1 MKIQIA
7 LVSKET
13 LPVFYMINEFLPDVV
28 YLVGTAQTAE
38 EMDNIEKAA
47 QKINVRCEKRV
58 TKPDDMKDSYNVCE
72 GIVTENGADNE
83 YCFNLTCG
91 TKLMAFSALVCA
103 QAHKAKVVYSDTA
116 FYTDFDS
123 MERKPITRMLDI
135 DTIIALQGQKVK
147 EKVVYQ
153 YDAARTECAQ
163 EIQDFISCH
172 LETYR
177 TLAKCYQRSGGD
189 LDSFSRGDVSFRSK
203 NGSVIVEKRG
213 VVLFSSDY
221 SDAYKM
227 LFSGRWWED
236 LVADAVHEWAGEG
249 SEVWTSVHFE
259 PKNNAQTSRDKNEI
273 DVLVNIGNILL
284 FVECK
289 SGAFSQESIYKLGS
303 VCKTYGSYKSKGV
316 IVSFRDSEI
325 TPDLLE
331 KAKEERVELIAPV
344 SKKTGKINLANKL
357 NHTRKVLKS

>member
-72 GIVTENGADNE
+72 GIVTENGTDNE

-116 FYTDFDS
+116 FYTDFDT

-153 YDAARTECAQ
+153 YDPARTECAKAVK
-163 EIQDFISCH
+163 DFVSYH
-172 LETYR
+172 VSAYAK
-177 TLAKCYQRSGGD
+177 LAKYYQ
-189 LDSFSRGDVSFRSK
+189 K
-203 NGSVIVEKRG
+203 NGSIPKSFSTGAISYSCQKGRVVIKENDIVI
-213 VVLFSSDY
+213 FSSDNY
-221 SDAYKM
+221 DAFKM

-249 SEVWTSVHFE
+249 SEVWTSVRFGQYRQHSAVFGMQVWCFQPRQYIQVGE
-259 PKNNAQTSRDKNEI
+259 RVQDLR
-273 DVLVNIGNILL
+273 
-284 FVECK
+284 
-289 SGAFSQESIYKLGS
+289 KLQVQG
-303 VCKTYGSYKSKGV
+303 
-316 IVSFRDSEI
+316 RDSLV
-325 TPDLLE
+325 PSRCDNPGFAG
-331 KAKEERVELIAPV
+331 KGKRG
-344 SKKTGKINLANKL
+344 TGGADCSCEQKDRQDKL
-357 NHTRKVLKS
+357 DGQTEPYT

>member
-72 GIVTENGADNE
+72 GIVTENGTDNE

-116 FYTDFDS
+116 FYTDFDT

-153 YDAARTECAQ
+153 YDAARTECAKAVK
-163 EIQDFISCH
+163 DFVSYH
-172 LETYR
+172 VSAYAK
-177 TLAKCYQRSGGD
+177 LAKYYQ
-189 LDSFSRGDVSFRSK
+189 K
-203 NGSVIVEKRG
+203 NGSIPKSFSTGAISYSCQKGRVVIKENDIVI
-213 VVLFSSDY
+213 FSSDNY
-221 SDAYKM
+221 DAFKM

-249 SEVWTSVHFE
+249 SEVWTSVRFE
-259 PKNNAQTSRDKNEI
+259 PKINAQTSMDKNEI

-284 FVECK
+284 FLECK
-289 SGAFSQESIYKLGS
+289 SGAFNQDNIYKLGS

-316 IVSFRDSEI
+316 IVSFRPDVI
-325 TPDLLE
+325 TPALLE

-344 SKKTGKINLANKL
+344 SKKTGKINLTDKL
-357 NHTRKVLKS
+357 NHIRKVQKS